1 MERMPRRQDLT
12 ALEQVKMNKLRKIL
26 AIVIGMLLMT
36 LAGCSGSD
44 PSYHAEG
51 ADKYNKAYIAEVFH
65 GDLDSNLSLFP
76 DELNADDADYEAIL
90 SSSLFDTDAR
100 IILRCNYGAEEFERE
115 VTRLQGLSI
124 TLKSDDEQF
133 TNDVLYDEESYYY
146 PSYIT
151 IDGFKNTYEY
161 ALIDTENCSIV
172 YIYLA
177 YPDIDSF
184 PVREY
189 LKKDLEAY
197 SEENTLNRYS
207 MYSHSFDNGA
217 SWVEF
222 DDQPAV
228 RDRIQT

>member
-1 MERMPRRQDLT
+1 MRRRQDLT
-12 ALEQVKMNKLRKIL
+12 TLEQLKMNKLRKIL
-26 AIVIGMLLMT
+26 VIVIGIFLLT
-36 LAGCSGSD
+36 PAGCSGSD

-51 ADKYNKAYIAEVFH
+51 ADKYDKDYIAEVFH

-76 DELNADDADYEAIL
+76 DELNTEDADYEAIL

-115 VTRLQGLSI
+115 IERLQGLSI
-124 TLKSDDEQF
+124 TLRSDDEQF
-133 TNDVLYDEESYYY
+133 TNEVLYDEESYYY

-161 ALIDTENCSIV
+161 ALIDSENCSIV

-184 PVREY
+184 PVKEY

-207 MYSHSFDNGA
+207 MYNHSFDNGN

-222 DDQPAV
+222 DDQPPII
-228 RDRIQT
+228 DRIQT